1 MKKIMNT
8 VLILT
13 VAVSMFSFFGCKKIT
28 EKVDNSL
35 SALKERGVFV
45 LGLDDSF
52 PPMGFRNED
61 NEIVGYDIDLAKEV
75 VKRLG
80 VEFKAQPID
89 WSAKEMEL
97 STGKIDCIWNG
108 LTMTPDREAALAF
121 TKAYLSNDQHWQI

>member
-61 NEIVGYDIDLAKEV
+61 NEIVGYDIDLAKEL

-89 WSAKEMEL
+89 WSAKEMA
-97 STGKIDCIWNG
+97 SCC
-108 LTMTPDREAALAF
+108 
-121 TKAYLSNDQHWQI
+121 